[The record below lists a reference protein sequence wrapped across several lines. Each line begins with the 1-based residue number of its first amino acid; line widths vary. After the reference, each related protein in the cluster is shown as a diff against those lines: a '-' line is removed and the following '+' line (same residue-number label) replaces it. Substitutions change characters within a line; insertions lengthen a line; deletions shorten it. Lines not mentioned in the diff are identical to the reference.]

1 MATTSDAPAVPSWQ
15 VPDWGLPPGVGALQT
30 LRGGGESGGPW
41 HGFNLGDHVGDD
53 PAAVAANRAR
63 LLAALPVRP
72 RWLRQ
77 VHGFAVCDLDCDS
90 RAAPEADAAV
100 TRERREA
107 CVVMTADCL
116 PLLLSAADGSVVAAA
131 HAGWRG
137 LLGGVV
143 EAAVAAMRLP
153 RGGVRAWLGP
163 AIGPAA
169 FVVGDEVRAAFV
181 AESREAAAAFAP
193 AMQAGEG
200 AGEGVSKQ
208 AAGGGKYHAD
218 LYALARLRLA
228 RVGVSDVAGGGVC
241 TFADAARYYSYRR
254 DGVSGRMASLIW
266 RE

>member
-15 VPDWGLPPGVGALQT
+15 VPDWELPPGVGALQT
-30 LRGGGESGGPW
+30 LRAGGESGGPW

-63 LLAALPVRP
+63 LLAALPVPP

-77 VHGFAVCDLDCDS
+77 VHGSAVCDLDCDP
-90 RAAPEADAAV
+90 RAGPEADAAV

-107 CVVMTADCL
+107 CAVMTADCL
-116 PLLLSAADGSVVAAA
+116 PVLLCAADGSVVAAA

-137 LLGGVV
+137 LLGGVI
-143 EAAVAAMRLP
+143 EAAVRAMRVP

-181 AESREAAAAFAP
+181 AESADAAAAFAP
-193 AMQAGEG
+193 ALPAGEE
-200 AGEGVSKQ
+200 AGEH
-208 AAGGGKYHAD
+208 AAGGGRCLAD

-228 RVGVSDVAGGGVC
+228 RVGVGDVAGGGAC
-241 TFADAARYYSYRR
+241 TFSDAARYYSYRR